1 MNRLERA
8 ANERPLAILMLAMEI
23 GADII
28 VGGATL
34 ACLPSGDVAAGWKVA
49 IERDGTIVADCYGR
63 TVLDASLA
71 ALVNA
76 REGIREGPVRVM
88 PLKRAT

>member
-1 MNRLERA
+1 MTRLERA
-8 ANERPLAILMLAMEI
+8 ANELPLSILMLAAET
-23 GADII
+23 GADIV

-34 ACLPSGDVAAGWKVA
+34 VFLPSGDIAAGWKVA
-49 IERDGTIVADCYGR
+49 IEREGTIVANGYGR

-76 REGIREGPVRVM
+76 REGTCEGPVQIV
-88 PLKRAT
+88 PLERTT